1 MPYRFGAVVTG
12 VPLPSPFILG
22 QRYNAFIGETF
33 SRKTS
38 IPDGYAARGAYTLPV
53 KAGGL
58 SSWQSTIALSGGG
71 DLLQGGPMVGTATLS
86 FVTDN
91 ADTSLVVSLSGTGSA
106 SFVGSGGL
114 ALTIGLSGDAGI
126 SITGGAGLS
135 MIVPIEAG
143 GSFGFTGFGNL
154 KGQLSMD
161 GSWGGV
167 TPLSPEGLAD
177 AVWAKTNVNGVPYGT
192 VVTSGEKNAK
202 LAAALSA

>member
-1 MPYRFGAVVTG
+1 
-12 VPLPSPFILG
+12 
-22 QRYNAFIGETF
+22 
-33 SRKTS
+33 
-38 IPDGYAARGAYTLPV
+38 
-53 KAGGL
+53 
-58 SSWQSTIALSGGG
+58 
-71 DLLQGGPMVGTATLS
+71 MVGTATLS

-91 ADTSLVVSLSGTGSA
+91 ADASLVVSLSGTGSA

-143 GSFGFTGFGNL
+143 GSFGFTGFGDL